1 MKKLLPL
8 LLLILIGCSENQ
20 EKWISTSQFSSGD
33 LIEQNNTVY
42 EKDYGITKQS
52 FLLKPYSGKYKKRH
66 MDYIEEGNIVNGS
79 KTGKLIHKDYSGN
92 LIMEGPNYR
101 VYKNGSYKWY
111 FQNGQVR
118 VEGNYKYGKKNG
130 YFTYY
135 YKTGEI
141 EMEGEYQNDLQ
152 EGKWGIFYRN
162 GQKKGELIYENGVEQ
177 TSLIL
182 KSLDSIY

>member
-1 MKKLLPL
+1 MVDVFQKHLILSKIIPTFNEMKKLLPL

-20 EKWISTSQFSSGD
+20 EKWIGTSGD
-33 LIEQNNTVY
+33 LVERNGKVY

-52 FLLKPYSGKYKKRH
+52 FVLTPYTGKYKQKH
-66 MDYIEEGNIVNGS
+66 FNYIEEGNVINS
-79 KTGKLIHKDYSGN
+79 TKTGKFIHSDYDGN
-92 LIMEGPNYR
+92 LKIEGFYNSLG
-101 VYKNGSYKWY
+101 VKH
-111 FQNGQVR
+111 
-118 VEGNYKYGKKNG
+118 G

-141 EMEGEYQNDLQ
+141 EMEGKYEHGVQ
-152 EGKWGIFYRN
+152 EGMWGIFYRN